1 MENSPKSY
9 EDAPREIALE
19 ANQLHG
25 KSAPQEEIGRFLV
38 SNETD
43 TAKSKNREAA
53 IDKRV
58 ETMSHSELMD
68 ISSKIIIEGTSLKKI
83 YETHLVGERGLRR
96 LVGEYLRTGDIM
108 YSLKFELLQHEM
120 DFERDPQLRDRIKR
134 EIQAPNGGRPLNTL
148 LQQAGVVEGHEVAG
162 KKEDAAILGTR
173 LLRADSQRAQDFRH
187 RRFLD
192 MAFISIILILLLLVI
207 ILIISRR

>member
-9 EDAPREIALE
+9 EDVPREVALE

-25 KSAPQEEIGRFLV
+25 KSAPPEEIGRFLV

-58 ETMSHSELMD
+58 ETMSHNELMD
-68 ISSKIIIEGTSLKKI
+68 VSSKIIIEGTSLRKI
-83 YETHLVGERGLRR
+83 YETHLVGQRGLRR
-96 LVGEYLRTGDIM
+96 LVGEYLRTGDITH
-108 YSLKFELLQHEM
+108 SLKFELLQHEM

-134 EIQAPNGGRPLNTL
+134 EIQTPRGGRPLNTL
-148 LQQAGVVEGHEVAG
+148 LQQAGVVESHEAADKKDDVVSLG
-162 KKEDAAILGTR
+162 KR
-173 LLRADSQRAQDFRH
+173 LQQVDSQHIQAFRN

-192 MAFISIILILLLLVI
+192 IAFISIILILLLLVI